1 LAGLLPPAALSGPG
15 ITMATSATI
24 PLKYMNVQDTDL
36 MTLKLIGIDIYSK
49 QYEEIG
55 KIPISSLAM
64 ARP

>member
-1 LAGLLPPAALSGPG
+1 MG
-15 ITMATSATI
+15 TSATI
-24 PLKYMNVQDTDL
+24 PLKYMNIQDTDL
-36 MTLKLIGIDIYSK
+36 MTLKLIGIDLYNK